1 MTAEPP
7 LPHVFSPLALR
18 HRTLPSRITFGA
30 HTANMAE
37 GGRPGDRHLAYYR
50 ERALGGA
57 AMIVV
62 EPVPTHVTGVLT
74 RGNFLVDDDSLIP
87 DFRRVTEACHEA
99 ADVTM
104 IQQLYHVGQHGDADN
119 SFAPSWSPSALPS
132 YHDADGSHAMTEGE
146 IEELLDGFVRAAV
159 RAQRAGF
166 DGVELFAAYHAVIDQ
181 FWTPWSNRRT
191 DGWGGSLE
199 HRVRFSS
206 TLLRR
211 IRKACGDDLVV
222 GLAVSMDPGSPAA
235 LRLEELQEIVAWHD
249 ERALMD
255 YVTCGTGSYF
265 DFFTIIPPS
274 LYPPRLGEPFAAALE
289 QVTSHA
295 VVQAESH
302 IRTPQAAEEVLAAG
316 HADLVSIVRGQIA
329 DPHLVAKARA
339 GHAERVRPC
348 ISCNQLCWGR
358 RSRDYWISCL
368 INPSAGREHEWGGDR
383 FVPAERPRTVLV
395 VGGGPAGLEAARV
408 AAERGHGV
416 VLVEARD
423 RLGGQWVLAGRQP
436 TRSQILDHLAWYE
449 RELDRLG
456 VDVRLETPATAESVR
471 EAATD
476 VVVLAAGARPADAG
490 FQRAAPLV
498 DRLPG
503 IDVPTAAS
511 VHAVLEGE
519 VVPQGRV
526 LLLDDLGDWRGIGTA
541 MHLQEAGCQ
550 VTLVTA
556 APVAAG
562 GLFHSAADGPAR
574 RRFAQA
580 GGEVLPHHVL
590 CSWAPGHAVLR
601 STLTDAEHTAAFGW
615 LVVAETPVPRT
626 ELATALTAAGIAHH
640 AIGDCVAARRASLAI
655 YEGRTLALTL

>member
-1 MTAEPP
+1 MTAERP

-62 EPVPTHVTGVLT
+62 EPVPTHATGVLT

-119 SFAPSWSPSALPS
+119 SFAPSWSPSGLPS

-211 IRKACGDDLVV
+211 IREACGDDLVV
-222 GLAVSMDPGSPAA
+222 GLAVSMDPGSAAA

-274 LYPPRLGEPFAAALE
+274 LYPPRLGEPFAAALK

-339 GHAERVRPC
+339 GHADRVRPC

-408 AAERGHGV
+408 AAERGHAV

-456 VDVRLETPATAESVR
+456 VEVRLGTPATAESVR
-471 EAATD
+471 DAAAD

-490 FQRAAPLV
+490 L
-498 DRLPG
+498 
-503 IDVPTAAS
+503 
-511 VHAVLEGE
+511 
-519 VVPQGRV
+519 
-526 LLLDDLGDWRGIGTA
+526 
-541 MHLQEAGCQ
+541 
-550 VTLVTA
+550 
-556 APVAAG
+556 
-562 GLFHSAADGPAR
+562 PAR
-574 RRFAQA
+574 RTPGRPPARHRRRPPPRA
-580 GGEVLPHHVL
+580 STPCWRATSCRTDGCSCSTTSATGGASGRRCTCRRP
-590 CSWAPGHAVLR
+590 
-601 STLTDAEHTAAFGW
+601 
-615 LVVAETPVPRT
+615 
-626 ELATALTAAGIAHH
+626 
-640 AIGDCVAARRASLAI
+640 AARSRWSPRRRSRRAASSTARPTARPAAASPGPAARSSPTTCSAR
-655 YEGRTLALTL
+655 GRPATPSCARR